1 LALSPTNDAALLQ
14 EVDEAV
20 RKDRLDTIV
29 QRYGRWIIGGV
40 LAALLAF
47 GGYLFWSHRQDQ
59 ARGEQAEELIAA
71 FEKLGANQPR
81 AADAELQKLVDDGS
95 PAYRAVAQMQQA
107 NIKAQGGD
115 LKAAAALM
123 AKIAADTKL
132 DQSLRDLALIR
143 QTAFEYDTLKP
154 DAVIARMKPMVD
166 AKDPASSWFASAAEM
181 SASAHYQLGQ
191 FDKAGALYARIAK
204 TPDVAKSLESRSVQM
219 AGMLGVDAV
228 SDRATDSAGAEK
240 NAAATAGADKNAAT
254 SAAGDQKGNA
264 APKAATAAKVE
275 ETK

>member
-20 RKDRLDTIV
+20 RKDRLDTIM

-47 GGYLFWSHRQDQ
+47 GGYLFWDHRQDA

-71 FEKLGANQPR
+71 FEKLATNQPR
-81 AADAELQKLVDDGS
+81 AATTDLQKIAVEGG
-95 PAYRAVAQMQQA
+95 PAYRAAAQMQEA
-107 NIKAQGGD
+107 NIKAQAGD

-123 AKIAADTKL
+123 AKVAADTKL

-154 DAVIARMKPMVD
+154 ETVIARMKPMVD
-166 AKDPASSWFASAAEM
+166 AKDPASSWFASAAEL
-181 SASAHYQLGQ
+181 SATAHYQLGQ
-191 FDKAGALYARIAK
+191 FDQAGALYGRIAK
-204 TPDVAKSLESRSVQM
+204 SPDVTRSLQSRSVQM

-228 SDRATDSAGAEK
+228 TDRAAESAAAEK
-240 NAAATAGADKNAAT
+240 
-254 SAAGDQKGNA
+254 KGNA
-264 APKAATAAKVE
+264 APKAAAAAKTE
-275 ETK
+275 EAN

>member
-20 RKDRLDTIV
+20 RKDRLDTIM

-47 GGYLFWSHRQDQ
+47 GGYLFWSHQQ
-59 ARGEQAEELIAA
+59 EVSRGEQAEELVAA
-71 FEKLGANQPR
+71 FEKLGTNQPR
-81 AADAELQKLVDDGS
+81 AAAAELQKLAAKGD
-95 PAYRAVAQMQQA
+95 PAYRAVADMQQA
-107 NIKAQGGD
+107 NIKAQTGD

-123 AKIAADTKL
+123 AKVAADTKL
-132 DQSLRDLALIR
+132 DPALRDLALIR

-154 DAVIARMKPMVD
+154 EVVIARMKPMVD
-166 AKDPASSWFASAAEM
+166 AKDPASSWFPSAAEL
-181 SASAHYQLGQ
+181 SAGAYYQLGQ

-204 TPDVAKSLESRSVQM
+204 TPKVAKSLESRSVQM

-228 SDRATDSAGAEK
+228 ADRAADSAAAEK
-240 NAAATAGADKNAAT
+240 NAATQG
-254 SAAGDQKGNA
+254 AGDQKGNA
-264 APKAATAAKVE
+264 APKAAAAAKVE
-275 ETK
+275 ETE